1 MTTDTPAR
9 LLQLLSLLQTPREW
23 PGGELADRLGVS
35 RRTVRRDI
43 ERLRDLGYPVQASMG
58 ADGGY
63 RLVAGKAMPPLVL
76 DDEEAVA
83 IAVGLRAGAGHALEG
98 VDEASVRAL
107 AKLEQV
113 LPGRLRHRVS
123 TLQAATT
130 PLTSG
135 DGATIAPET
144 LTVMASAVAGNERLR
159 FSYRAADGTES
170 RRLTEPHRL
179 VSTGRRWY
187 LVAYDLDRADWRTF
201 RVDRV
206 GDPFATGAR
215 FAPRELPTG
224 SAAEFL
230 RRSMYRA
237 QESYE
242 AVVTFAA
249 PPAKVTAR
257 LPHWVGAPEPLA
269 DGRCRLR
276 ATVND
281 PKDWLAVR
289 LAMTG
294 LPFTVEAP
302 PELAEA
308 TRALGARLMEAGG
321 GLGTGGAQ
329 GTAGTGSP
337 RGTGSAQGT
346 AGTGDAG
353 DAGSAA
359 GAPGPTAA
367 AGTAN
372 AGSAADATCP
382 AGTEG
387 AGHAESPAGA
397 PGPTAAAGTAKAGSA
412 GGTASAGT
420 ADAAGAAD
428 AAE

>member
-23 PGGELADRLGVS
+23 PGGELAGRLGVS

-43 ERLRDLGYPVQASMG
+43 DRLRELGYPVQATMG

-144 LTVMASAVAGNERLR
+144 LTVMASTVAGHERLR
-159 FSYRAADGTES
+159 FGYRAADGTES
-170 RRLTEPHRL
+170 RRVTEPYRL

-206 GDPFATGAR
+206 SDPFATGAR

-237 QESYE
+237 RESYE
-242 AVVTFAA
+242 MVVTFAA
-249 PPAKVTAR
+249 PAGAVAAR
-257 LPHWVGAPEPLA
+257 LPGWMGTPEPL
-269 DGRCRLR
+269 DENSCRLR
-276 ATVND
+276 ATASD
-281 PKDWLAVR
+281 AKDWMAVR
-289 LAMTG
+289 LAMLG
-294 LPFTVEAP
+294 HEFTVQEPAELVEAVR
-302 PELAEA
+302 E
-308 TRALGARLMEAGG
+308 LGARMSRAAGG
-321 GLGTGGAQ
+321 
-329 GTAGTGSP
+329 
-337 RGTGSAQGT
+337 
-346 AGTGDAG
+346 
-353 DAGSAA
+353 
-359 GAPGPTAA
+359 
-367 AGTAN
+367 
-372 AGSAADATCP
+372 
-382 AGTEG
+382 
-387 AGHAESPAGA
+387 AE
-397 PGPTAAAGTAKAGSA
+397 
-412 GGTASAGT
+412 
-420 ADAAGAAD
+420 
-428 AAE
+428 